1 MHYILQIK
9 IAETGKRIKS
19 LLNEIVKPAIIM
31 EAECLADWYKM
42 AQTIYL
48 QTQILEKDLSS
59 YEDTLFELRD
69 RLIRIKEE
77 MKREHTESKKNIPCG
92 FKEPSMSMLKKRI
105 EISSDV
111 KVIQK

>member
-1 MHYILQIK
+1 
-9 IAETGKRIKS
+9 
-19 LLNEIVKPAIIM
+19 M

-48 QTQILEKDLSS
+48 QTQILEKDLLS
-59 YEDTLFELRD
+59 YEEMLFELRD

-77 MKREHTESKKNIPCG
+77 MKREYAESKKNIPCG
-92 FKEPSMSMLKKRI
+92 FKEPSISMLKKRI

-111 KVIQK
+111 KVI

>member
-1 MHYILQIK
+1 M
-9 IAETGKRIKS
+9 
-19 LLNEIVKPAIIM
+19 LNDTVKPAIAI

-59 YEDTLFELRD
+59 YEETLFELKD

-77 MKREHTESKKNIPCG
+77 MKFESNESKKNISCG
-92 FKEPSMSMLKKRI
+92 FKEQPSMTMLKKRI
-105 EISSDV
+105 ELSSDV
-111 KVIQK
+111 KVILKRINLIKV